1 MNTPQHEADLI
12 LSQWQMEGLRR
23 IGQQLRGEVDEA
35 EVQAEQARR
44 DALGREFD
52 EALSEF
58 VTVLNE
64 RRDRHPELAGD
75 PDRDP
80 AAWRQYVRQ
89 GGEW

>member
-1 MNTPQHEADLI
+1 MNTPQEEADLA
-12 LSQWQMEGLRR
+12 LSHWQELRR

-44 DALGREFD
+44 AALVRELD
-52 EALSEF
+52 DALSEF
-58 VTVLNE
+58 ATALNE
-64 RRDRHPELAGD
+64 RRERHPELAGD

-89 GGEW
+89 GGEY